1 MRKKDIIQG
10 AVIGLIANSVGLVT
24 AAIVLSKLSGR
35 SDSILTVL
43 ETAQSDNFLGKLI
56 SLGAILNLLS
66 FFYFIR
72 KRQDS
77 RAGGVLAVTILI
89 ALGTFL
95 IKL

>member
-1 MRKKDIIQG
+1 MRKKDIIRG

-35 SDSILTVL
+35 SDRILTVL

-56 SLGAILNLLS
+56 SLGAIFNLLS

-72 KRQDS
+72 KRQDGH
-77 RAGGVLAVTILI
+77 ACGVLIVTVLI

>member
-1 MRKKDIIQG
+1 MNKKEFLQG
-10 AVIGLIANSVGLVT
+10 FAVGLIANIIGLFT
-24 AAIVLSKLSGR
+24 ATVVLGKLSGR
-35 SDSILTVL
+35 SDTVLTGL
-43 ETAQSDNFLGKLI
+43 ETAQSENFLGKLI

>member
-72 KRQDS
+72 KPFPFKIS
-77 RAGGVLAVTILI
+77 RNLHRL
-89 ALGTFL
+89 
-95 IKL
+95 

>member
-1 MRKKDIIQG
+1 MNKKGIFQGII
-10 AVIGLIANSVGLVT
+10 IGLIANVIGLVT
-24 AAIVLSKLSGR
+24 AAIILSKLSGR

-43 ETAQSDNFLGKLI
+43 ETAQSENFLGKLI
-56 SLGAILNLLS
+56 SLGAALNLLS

-77 RAGGVLAVTILI
+77 RAAGVLIVTILI

-95 IKL
+95 IRL

>member
-1 MRKKDIIQG
+1 MRKKNIIQG

-35 SDSILTVL
+35 SDRILTVL

-72 KRQDS
+72 K
-77 RAGGVLAVTILI
+77 L
-89 ALGTFL
+89 
-95 IKL
+95 